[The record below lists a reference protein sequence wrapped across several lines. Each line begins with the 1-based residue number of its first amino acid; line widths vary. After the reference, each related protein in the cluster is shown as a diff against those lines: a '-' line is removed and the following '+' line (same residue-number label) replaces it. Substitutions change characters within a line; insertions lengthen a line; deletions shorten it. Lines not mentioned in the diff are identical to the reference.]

1 MTQTLSQLEHSEAF
15 IERHIGS
22 SAEQRQELLAAV
34 GARSLSA
41 LIQQIVPAD
50 IQLPGPP
57 PVGDAATEHQALAEL
72 KAIAS
77 QNQRYKSY
85 IGMGYSAVLTPPVI
99 LRNMLEN
106 PGWYTAY
113 TPYQPEVS
121 QGRLEALLN
130 FQTVTL
136 DLTGLDLASASLL
149 DEATA
154 AAEAMA
160 LAKRASKLKDA
171 NRFFVADDVH
181 PQTLD
186 VVRTRAETFGF
197 DVIVDKAE
205 KVLELDGV
213 FGVLLQQVGTTGE
226 LHDYSALLAELKSR
240 KIITSVAADIMALV
254 LLTAPGKQGADVVF
268 GSAQRF
274 GVPMG
279 YGGPHAAFFACRDE
293 FKRSMP
299 GRIIGVSRDA
309 AGNTALRMAMQTI
322 GMGYSAV
329 LTPPVILRNM
339 LENPGWYTAYTPYQ
353 PEVSQG
359 RLEALLNFQTVT
371 LDLTGLDLAS
381 ASLLDEATA
390 AAEAMALAKRASKL
404 KDANRFFVADD
415 VHPQTLDVVRTRAE
429 TFGFDVIVDKAEK
442 VLELDGV
449 FGVLLQQVGT
459 TGELHDYS
467 ALLAELKSR
476 KIITSVAADIMA
488 LVLLTAPG
496 KQGAD
501 VVFGSAQRFGVP
513 MGYGGPHAAF
523 FACRDEFKRSMP
535 GRIIGV
541 SRDAA
546 GNTALRMAMQTREQH
561 IRREKANS
569 NICTSQVLLA
579 NIASLYAV
587 YHGPQGL
594 QRIAGRIHRLT
605 DILAAGLQKAGLTL
619 RHHTWFDTLTVEVKD
634 KAAVL
639 ERALSFGI
647 NLRTDIHGAVGITLD
662 EATSREDV
670 QTLFALLAGD
680 NHGLDIDALDAAVS
694 KNSQSIP
701 AAMLRQDPILTHPV
715 FNRYHSET
723 EMMRY
728 MHRLERKDLAL
739 NQAMIP
745 LGSCTM
751 KLNAAAEMIP
761 ITWPEFSELH
771 PFCPPEQAAGYQQ
784 MIGQLSQWLVQLTGY
799 DAVCMQPNSG
809 AQGEYAGLLA
819 IRRYHES
826 RNEAGRHV
834 CLIPS
839 SAHGTNPA
847 SAQMAGMSVVVVA
860 CDKNGN
866 IDLHDLRVKA
876 EQAGEEL
883 SCIMVTYPS
892 THGVYEE
899 TIREVCQIVHQFG
912 GQVYLDG
919 ANMNAQVGI
928 TTPGYIGADVSHLN
942 LHKTFCIPHGGG
954 GPGMGPIGVKAH
966 LAPFVPGHSVVQIDG
981 VTTQQGAVSAA
992 PFGSASILPI
1002 SWMYIRMMGAE
1013 GLKQASQMAILNAN
1027 YIATRLK
1034 DAYPI
1039 LYTGRDHR
1047 VAHECI
1053 LDIRPLK
1060 EETGISEMDI
1070 AKRLIDFGFH
1080 APTMSF
1086 PVACTLMV
1094 EPTESESKVE
1104 LDRFIDAMLAI
1115 RSEIDRVAKGE
1126 WPLEDNPLVNAPHV
1140 QAELVNDWQ
1149 HPYSRELAVFPVAGV
1164 RENKYWPSVKRL
1176 DDVYGDRNLFC
1187 SCVPMSDYE

>member
-15 IERHIGS
+15 IGRHIGPS
-22 SAEQRQELLAAV
+22 SQQQQQMLEAV
-34 GARSLSA
+34 GADSLNA
-41 LIQQIVPAD
+41 LIQQIVPVD

-57 PVGDAATEHQALAEL
+57 AVGDAVTEHQALAEL

-130 FQTVTL
+130 FQQLTL

-197 DVIVDKAE
+197 DIIVDKAE
-205 KVLELDGV
+205 KVLELEGV

-226 LHDYSALLAELKSR
+226 VHDYTALLGELKSR

-254 LLTAPGKQGADVVF
+254 LLAAPGKQGADVVF

-279 YGGPHAAFFACRDE
+279 YGGPHAAFFACVDE

-309 AGNTALRMAMQTI
+309 AG
-322 GMGYSAV
+322 
-329 LTPPVILRNM
+329 
-339 LENPGWYTAYTPYQ
+339 
-353 PEVSQG
+353 
-359 RLEALLNFQTVT
+359 
-371 LDLTGLDLAS
+371 
-381 ASLLDEATA
+381 
-390 AAEAMALAKRASKL
+390 K
-404 KDANRFFVADD
+404 
-415 VHPQTLDVVRTRAE
+415 
-429 TFGFDVIVDKAEK
+429 
-442 VLELDGV
+442 
-449 FGVLLQQVGT
+449 
-459 TGELHDYS
+459 
-467 ALLAELKSR
+467 
-476 KIITSVAADIMA
+476 
-488 LVLLTAPG
+488 
-496 KQGAD
+496 
-501 VVFGSAQRFGVP
+501 
-513 MGYGGPHAAF
+513 
-523 FACRDEFKRSMP
+523 
-535 GRIIGV
+535 
-541 SRDAA
+541 
-546 GNTALRMAMQTREQH
+546 TALRMAMQTREQH

-587 YHGPQGL
+587 FHGPEGL
-594 QRIAGRIHRLT
+594 KRIASRIHRLT
-605 DILAAGLQKAGLTL
+605 DILATGLKQGGLTL
-619 RHHTWFDTLTVEVKD
+619 RHNTWFDTLTVEVKD

-639 ERALSFGI
+639 ERALSFGL

-670 QTLFALLAGD
+670 QILFAALLGD
-680 NHGLDIDALDAAVS
+680 DNGLDIDKLDKAVS
-694 KNSQSIP
+694 TDSNSIP
-701 AAMLRQDPILTHPV
+701 AAMLRVDPILTHPV
-715 FNRYHSET
+715 FNQYHSET

-728 MHRLERKDLAL
+728 MHRLEKKDLAL

-761 ITWPEFSELH
+761 ITWPEFAELH
-771 PFCPPEQAAGYQQ
+771 PFCPTEQAGGYQQ

-826 RNEAGRHV
+826 RNESSRHI

-847 SAQMAGMSVVVVA
+847 SAQMASMTVVVVA
-860 CDKNGN
+860 CDKQGN
-866 IDLHDLRVKA
+866 IDLSDLREKA
-876 EQAGEEL
+876 AKAGDEL

-899 TIREVCQIVHQFG
+899 TIREVCQIVHQYG

-954 GPGMGPIGVKAH
+954 GPGMGPIGVKSH

-981 VTTQQGAVSAA
+981 VLTQNGAVSAA

-1013 GLKQASQMAILNAN
+1013 GLKQASQVAILNAN

-1034 DAYPI
+1034 DAYPV
-1039 LYTGRDHR
+1039 LYTGRDGR

-1060 EETGISEMDI
+1060 ESTGISEMDI
-1070 AKRLIDFGFH
+1070 AKRLIDYGFH

-1086 PVACTLMV
+1086 PVAGTLMV

-1104 LDRFIDAMLAI
+1104 LDRFIDALLAI
-1115 RSEIDRVAKGE
+1115 RREIDHVAKGE

-1140 QAELVNDWQ
+1140 QNELVSDWN
-1149 HPYSRELAVFPVAGV
+1149 HPYTREVAVFPAGYD
-1164 RENKYWPSVKRL
+1164 NKYWPTVKRL

>member
-1 MTQTLSQLEHSEAF
+1 MTQTLSQLEHTGAF
-15 IERHIGS
+15 IERHIGPS
-22 SAEQRQELLAAV
+22 QAQQAAMLNAI
-34 GARSLSA
+34 GSRSLSE
-41 LIQQIVPAD
+41 LIGSIVPAD

-57 PVGDAATEHQALAEL
+57 AVGDALTEHQALAEL

-77 QNQRYKSY
+77 QNLRYTSY
-85 IGMGYSAVLTPPVI
+85 IGMGYTPVLTPPVI

-130 FQTVTL
+130 FQQVTL
-136 DLTGLDLASASLL
+136 DLTGLDVASASLL

-160 LAKRASKLKDA
+160 MSKRISKLKSA
-171 NRFFVADDVH
+171 NRFFVAEDIH

-197 DVIVDKAE
+197 EVLVDKAE
-205 KVLELDGV
+205 RVLDHENI

-226 LHDYSALLAELKSR
+226 VHDYASLTDQLKQR
-240 KIITSVAADIMALV
+240 GIIVCVAADFMAL
-254 LLTAPGKQGADVVF
+254 LLLQAPGSQGADIVF

-279 YGGPHAAFFACRDE
+279 YGGPHAAFFA
-293 FKRSMP
+293 
-299 GRIIGVSRDA
+299 
-309 AGNTALRMAMQTI
+309 
-322 GMGYSAV
+322 
-329 LTPPVILRNM
+329 
-339 LENPGWYTAYTPYQ
+339 
-353 PEVSQG
+353 
-359 RLEALLNFQTVT
+359 
-371 LDLTGLDLAS
+371 
-381 ASLLDEATA
+381 
-390 AAEAMALAKRASKL
+390 
-404 KDANRFFVADD
+404 
-415 VHPQTLDVVRTRAE
+415 TRE
-429 TFGFDVIVDKAEK
+429 E
-442 VLELDGV
+442 
-449 FGVLLQQVGT
+449 
-459 TGELHDYS
+459 H
-467 ALLAELKSR
+467 
-476 KIITSVAADIMA
+476 
-488 LVLLTAPG
+488 
-496 KQGAD
+496 
-501 VVFGSAQRFGVP
+501 
-513 MGYGGPHAAF
+513 
-523 FACRDEFKRSMP
+523 KRSMP

-587 YHGPQGL
+587 FHGPEGL
-594 QRIAGRIHRLT
+594 KRIASRIHRLT
-605 DILAAGLQKAGLTL
+605 DILAAGLQRGGLTL
-619 RHHTWFDTLTVEVKD
+619 RHRTWFDTLTVEVTD

-639 ERALSFGI
+639 DRALSFGV
-647 NLRTDIHGAVGITLD
+647 NLRTDIHNAVGITLS
-662 EATSREDV
+662 EATSRDDV
-670 QTLFALLAGD
+670 SILFSILLGE
-680 NHGLDIDALDAAVS
+680 NHAQNIDALDSAVS
-694 KNSQSIP
+694 DQSHSLPP
-701 AAMLRQDPILTHPV
+701 ALLRQTPVLTHPV
-715 FNRYHSET
+715 FNRHHSET

-728 MHRLERKDLAL
+728 MHSLARKDLAL

-771 PFCPPEQAAGYQQ
+771 PFCPADQAGGYLQ

-799 DAVCMQPNSG
+799 DALCMQPNSG

-826 RNEAGRHV
+826 RNEPGRTL
-834 CLIPS
+834 CLIPA

-860 CDKNGN
+860 CDRQGN
-866 IDLHDLRVKA
+866 IDLHDLRAKA
-876 EQAGEEL
+876 EQAGDAL

-899 TIREVCQIVHQFG
+899 TIREVCQIVHQHG

-966 LAPFVPGHSVVQIDG
+966 LAPFVPGHSVVQIDDML
-981 VTTQQGAVSAA
+981 TQQGAVSAA

-1013 GLKQASQMAILNAN
+1013 GLKQASSVAILNAN
-1027 YIATRLK
+1027 YIATRLQS
-1034 DAYPI
+1034 AFPI
-1039 LYTGRDHR
+1039 LYAGRDGR

-1060 EETGISEMDI
+1060 EQTGISELDI
-1070 AKRLIDFGFH
+1070 AKRLIDYGFH

-1086 PVACTLMV
+1086 PVSGTLMV
-1094 EPTESESKVE
+1094 EPTESESKGE

-1115 RSEIDRVAKGE
+1115 RMEIDRVAGGE
-1126 WPLEDNPLVNAPHV
+1126 WPADDNPLVNAPHTQMEIV
-1140 QAELVNDWQ
+1140 GEWT
-1149 HPYSRELAVFPVAGV
+1149 HPYTRELAVFPAGSH
-1164 RENKYWPSVKRL
+1164 NKYWPTVKRL

-1187 SCVPMSDYE
+1187 SCVPLSEYE